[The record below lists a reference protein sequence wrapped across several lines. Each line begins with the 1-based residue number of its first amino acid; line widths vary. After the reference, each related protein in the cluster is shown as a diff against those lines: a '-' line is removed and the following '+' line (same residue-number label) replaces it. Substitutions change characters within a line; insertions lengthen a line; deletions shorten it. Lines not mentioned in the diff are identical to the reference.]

1 MAGSSWPTRSPTSR
15 SSCRRRLHHHD
26 TCEITFTTT
35 PSLRHLLHALSTST
49 SRCPQLTTEN
59 HEGSFTTNYY
69 GSFTDNYYIT
79 VDYDNTNL
87 TLSSTPHVHV
97 RLRTCMLLHHHYYTT
112 TTPPLHHHYIAG
124 ATTPTRARELEL
136 GPTRTLRGGRRHHN
150 PTSTRQSFPCLVR
163 SK

>member
-1 MAGSSWPTRSPTSR
+1 MKASLGMVLLRLWLQGCGVPAGVTAPRFGVPATQS
-15 SSCRRRLHHHD
+15 
-26 TCEITFTTT
+26 I
-35 PSLRHLLHALSTST
+35 
-49 SRCPQLTTEN
+49 EN

-97 RLRTCMLLHHHYYTT
+97 RLCTYTLLHHHYYTT
-112 TTPPLHHHYIAG
+112 TSPPLHHHYIAG

>member
-1 MAGSSWPTRSPTSR
+1 MNDASLFMGRA
-15 SSCRRRLHHHD
+15 CRPRAY
-26 TCEITFTTT
+26 CTFTG
-35 PSLRHLLHALSTST
+35 PL
-49 SRCPQLTTEN
+49 
-59 HEGSFTTNYY
+59 TTNYY
-69 GSFTDNYYIT
+69 ITTSYYIT
-79 VDYDNTNL
+79 NDYIDYDYITIDYDYITIDYDDTDL
-87 TLSSTPHVHV
+87 TLSSVH
-97 RLRTCMLLHHHYYTT
+97 LRATTSPLLHLHYYTT